1 MAKRLTLVV
10 LVGLALTAPGLVFA
24 DSGSIHQEHSFEA
37 RHGATVLVD
46 VSFHSVE
53 VEARPG
59 STVDVVVD
67 IEVSGSTSKVKKAL
81 NQLEPEFIDKGE
93 TLVVR
98 SVTKGISWTG
108 SPRTRGQVTVAMP
121 PDMNLTIDSSSGACE
136 VRGDFGDSRL
146 VFDLSSGRVGVTGA
160 AREIATDS
168 SSGSVT
174 LELSRPAERISVDAS
189 SGSVKVSGGAADLR
203 VDLSSGSVQASGLL
217 GNAVVDTSSGRVDL
231 AWSAIPAGAEIA
243 VDSSSGGVTLQFPT
257 GTTIGGKVN
266 TSSGGIKSDFPGQWA
281 DRGHNFELDGGP
293 GAASVRIDTSSGGVQ
308 LLAR

>member
-1 MAKRLTLVV
+1 MSRRLTFVV

-37 RHGATVLVD
+37 RPGATVLVD
-46 VSFHSVE
+46 VSFHNVE

-81 NQLEPEFIDKGE
+81 GQLEPVFIDNGD

-146 VFDLSSGRVGVTGA
+146 AFDLSSGKVEVTGA

-168 SSGSVT
+168 SSGSVG
-174 LELSRPAERISVDAS
+174 LELSRPADRISVDAS
-189 SGSVKVSGGAADLR
+189 SGSVKVSGGTRDLR
-203 VDLSSGSVQASGLL
+203 ADVSSGSVQASGLL
-217 GNAVVDTSSGRVDL
+217 GNAVVDSSSGRVDL
-231 AWSAIPAGAEIA
+231 AWSAVPADANIS
-243 VDSSSGGVTLQFPT
+243 VDSSSGGVTLQFPS
-257 GTTIGGKVN
+257 GTTLDGTVD
-266 TSSGGIKSDFPGQWA
+266 TSSGGISSDFPGQST
-281 DRGHNFELDGGP
+281 DRGRKFELTGGP
-293 GAASVRIDTSSGGVQ
+293 GAASVRIDTSSGGVR
-308 LLAR
+308 LLAK